1 MDKKVSAG
9 KMLSPG
15 KLAGIIF
22 CILAGICT
30 VVLLFMDVYFSGQMK
45 VIDKCFKSVARGDY
59 NGTVSCLSEWGA
71 HGLTEDN
78 FEEETEWIRQ
88 LIDGDEVKTSVTF
101 VERRICGDAYCV
113 YFDLTVYNDDDHIT
127 EEVEADIILKDM
139 KWIIDDFTWL

>member
-1 MDKKVSAG
+1 MEKK
-9 KMLSPG
+9 LSPG
-15 KLAGIIF
+15 KIVGIIF

-30 VVLLFMDVYFSGQMK
+30 VYLMFFDIYYSGQMK

-71 HGLTEDN
+71 YGLTEDN

-88 LIDGDEVKTSVTF
+88 LIDGDEVKVSVAF
-101 VERRICGDAYCV
+101 AERRTCGDAYHV

-127 EEVEADIILKDM
+127 QEMMAQIILEDM
-139 KWIIDDFTWL
+139 KWIIDDFEWL